1 LVCPLLNEIIM
12 NVVITGASKGIGRAI
27 AEGFARHGA
36 DLFLCARTMDSTLH
50 WQQDLMEQ
58 YNCSIMSMNVDMADA
73 KAVKAFAGKVQE
85 AFEGVD
91 VLVNNA
97 GVFEPGSVHAE
108 PEGQLERMLQVN
120 LYSAYHLTRALLPGM
135 MKAGRGHIFN
145 ICSIAALQAYE
156 AGGSYSISKWALRG
170 FSANLREEMKA
181 HGIKVTA
188 VHPGAVMTDAWAGSG
203 VEQSRIMGVDDIAK
217 LVVAMQDLSPQ
228 ACMEEITIRPQL
240 GDL

>member
-1 LVCPLLNEIIM
+1 MGM
-12 NVVITGASKGIGRAI
+12 NVVISGASRGIGRAI

-36 DLFLCARTMDSTLH
+36 NLFLCARQMDNTLH

-58 YNCSIMSMNVDMADA
+58 YNCSIMSMNVDMADVA
-73 KAVKAFAGKVQE
+73 AVKAFAGKVQE
-85 AFEGVD
+85 AFSSVD

-108 PEGQLERMLQVN
+108 PEGQLERMMQVN

-135 MKAGRGHIFN
+135 MKAGKGHIFN
-145 ICSIAALQAYE
+145 ICSIAALEAYE

-170 FSANLREEMKA
+170 FSANLREEMKT

-188 VHPGAVMTDAWAGSG
+188 LHPGAVMTDAWAGSG
-203 VEQSRIMGVDDIAK
+203 VSSNRIMAVEDIAK
-217 LVVAMQDLSPQ
+217 LVLAMQDLSPQ
-228 ACMEEITIRPQL
+228 ACVEEITIRPQL